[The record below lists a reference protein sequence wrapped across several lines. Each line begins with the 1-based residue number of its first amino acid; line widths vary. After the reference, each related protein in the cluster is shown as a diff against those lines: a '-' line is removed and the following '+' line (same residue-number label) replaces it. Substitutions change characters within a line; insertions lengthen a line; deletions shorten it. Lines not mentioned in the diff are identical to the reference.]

1 MLRGIPLI
9 ISPDLLKV
17 LHEMGHGDE
26 IVICDANCPAKSSN
40 SNYLRCDVH
49 SAPELVDAILTLM
62 TLDTYQQPVYLM
74 EKVPGDQTVTES
86 WLEYKQVIKKH
97 SNAEIEHIERFAFY
111 ERMKNASAVVVTAD
125 PRPYGNII
133 LKKGVFASD

>member
-1 MLRGIPLI
+1 MLRGIPMLI
-9 ISPDLLKV
+9 NPDLLKI

-40 SNYLRCDVH
+40 DIYLRCDAK

-62 TLDTYQQPVYLM
+62 PLDTYQQPVYLM
-74 EKVPGDQTVTES
+74 EKVPGDQTETPN
-86 WLEYKQVIKKH
+86 WDEYRQVVEKYSDAK
-97 SNAEIEHIERFAFY
+97 IEHIERFAFY
-111 ERMKNASAVVVTAD
+111 ERMRSASAVVVTAD

-133 LKKGVFASD
+133 LKKGVF

>member
-1 MLRGIPLI
+1 MLKGIPMI
-9 ISPDLLKV
+9 ISPDLLKT

-26 IVICDANCPAKSSN
+26 LVICDANCPAKSTN

-49 SAPELVDAILTLM
+49 SAPELVDAILALM
-62 TLDTYQQPVYLM
+62 PLDTYQQSVYLM
-74 EKVPGDQTVTES
+74 EKVPGDQVVTENWS
-86 WLEYKQVIKKH
+86 EYEQVIRKY
-97 SNAEIEHIERFAFY
+97 SAVEIEHIERFAFY

-133 LKKGVFASD
+133 LKKGVF